1 MHNFKDSRI
10 DGNMISKRLSFIPVD
25 VRVFPTLDSTNTEA
39 KRRAFDGADTPLL
52 IIAERQSAGRGRMGR
67 SFYSPQGPGLYM
79 SLLLGIAGG
88 FPDTV
93 GITSAAAV
101 AAVRAKTNR
110 GRHYG
115 KGFDKIQ
122 AEQSSVNN
130 NTDP

>member
-67 SFYSPQGPGLYM
+67 SFYSPQGTGLYM

-122 AEQSSVNN
+122 AELSVG
-130 NTDP
+130 